1 METKGKF
8 KRDLVKNI
16 LIVFLLVML
25 ILTFFS
31 NTIMNRSLP
40 EVSTEYAMYKQIN
53 DNIRATA
60 TVMANEDFVLE
71 FDESREVASVEVR
84 RGDRIERGQIIYTL
98 VPNESNELAEAQKS
112 LNLLLIQKQQMLKS
126 ENTSGG
132 TDYDYEIGEKNKE
145 LNELKAELAGL
156 PEYESGFTAIEAQ
169 IEALE
174 EELELLNDKLA
185 NIGGKMNRYESTYDT
200 LEEVT
205 AELEE
210 NRKIFEEASAAYEK
224 AKAEH
229 DSKKAEIEK
238 LEAEIEK
245 IEEEIAPIDEKIA
258 EYTKKK
264 LEYEAL
270 LSEVSGGSS
279 GILGLQAALEEA
291 QTALYSIER
300 EYHFFTLY
308 REAERAYNN
317 ATDAEA
323 DALRQAYLDAKADY
337 ESVSGGETHDEKYYL
352 DLIDTRKLAVS
363 RATAAYEAAADFDAE
378 ASSYQKKITQYK
390 NYIAKYELEKEEHTK
405 NIEKLEKEIASLN
418 KSLTKLAETMT
429 ETKGEYDKA
438 EALVKS
444 GESKQNYL
452 LLEAESDALKDEIK
466 AQNKLIE
473 EKKEELGKYTE
484 DSPGSADDINDK
496 IAKLTREI
504 ELLEKDKANAGKN
517 DPYNEEI
524 KRLELA
530 NLEQD
535 IANQQKKIESI
546 KAKLTSTEIVS
557 PVTGTVTSIS
567 YSAGEDINAGSAV
580 ATIAISEKGYTM
592 EFAATNEQCQRVNI
606 GDTATLQNYYW
617 GAKPEIRVTALK
629 NDSSNPGRG
638 KIIVLSV
645 TGDDITVGQSLTFTL
660 GERARSYDKVVPNSA
675 IREDSNG
682 KFVLV
687 VESKSTPL
695 GNRYTAKRVDVEVI
709 TSDETSSALS
719 GELLG
724 GEFIITTAS
733 APVSD
738 GMQVRLAEK

>member
-16 LIVFLLVML
+16 LIVFLIVML

-71 FDESREVASVEVR
+71 FDESREVKSVEVR
-84 RGDRIERGQIIYTL
+84 RGDRIERGQVIYTL
-98 VPNESNELAEAQKS
+98 VPNESNELAEAQKA
-112 LNLLLIQKQQMLKS
+112 LNLLLIQKQQMLKND
-126 ENTSGG
+126 NTSGG
-132 TDYDYEIGEKNKE
+132 TDYDYEIGEKK
-145 LNELKAELAGL
+145 NELDTLMASLANIPGSVQTPAEL
-156 PEYESGFTAIEAQ
+156 EAQ
-169 IEALE
+169 LEKLE
-174 EELELLNDKLA
+174 EELEKLNDELA
-185 NIGGKMNRYESTYDT
+185 NVNGKMNRYESTYDT
-200 LEEVT
+200 PEEVN

-210 NRKIFEEASAAYEK
+210 NRKAFAQADSIYQK
-224 AKAEH
+224 AKAEY

-238 LEAEIEK
+238 LEAEIEQIGEK
-245 IEEEIAPIDEKIA
+245 IEPIDEKISD
-258 EYTKKK
+258 YTKKK

-270 LSEVSGGSS
+270 LSEVSGGSA

-291 QTALYSIER
+291 ETALHSAER
-300 EYHFFTLY
+300 EYHYFTLY
-308 REAERAYNN
+308 KNAERAYNN
-317 ATDAEA
+317 ASDAEA

-337 ESVSGGETHDEKYYL
+337 ESVSGGETQDEKYYL

-390 NYIAKYELEKEEHTK
+390 NQIAKCELEKEEYNK
-405 NIEKLEKEIASLN
+405 SIEKINKEIATLN
-418 KSLTKLAETMT
+418 KALAKLTETMT
-429 ETKGEYDKA
+429 EAKAEYDRT
-438 EALVKS
+438 ESLVKS

-452 LLEAESDALKDEIK
+452 LFEAEADTIKNKIK
-466 AQNKLIE
+466 AQNKFIAAKNEEIGINKEIE
-473 EKKEELGKYTE
+473 QV
-484 DSPGSADDINDK
+484 N
-496 IAKLTREI
+496 REI
-504 ELLEKDKANAGKN
+504 ELLEKQKDSASKN
-517 DPYNEEI
+517 DPYNDEI

-535 IANQQKKIESI
+535 IANQQKNIEKI
-546 KAKLTSTEIVS
+546 KGKLTSTEIIS
-557 PVTGTVTSIS
+557 PVTGTVTNIS
-567 YSAGEDINAGSAV
+567 YSAGEDINPGSSV

-592 EFAATNEQCQRVNI
+592 EFAATNEQCQRINI

-617 GAKPEIRVTALK
+617 GSKPEIRVTALK

-682 KFVLV
+682 KFVLL

-695 GNRYTAKRVDVEVI
+695 GNRYTAKRVDVEVVA
-709 TSDETSSALS
+709 SDETSSALS
-719 GELLG
+719 GELFG

>member
-1 METKGKF
+1 METKGNF

-16 LIVFLLVML
+16 LIVFLIVML

-71 FDESREVASVEVR
+71 FDESREVKSVEVR
-84 RGDRIERGQIIYTL
+84 RGDRIERGQVIYTL
-98 VPNESNELAEAQKS
+98 VPNESNELAEAQKA
-112 LNLLLIQKQQMLKS
+112 LNLLLIQKQQMLKND
-126 ENTSGG
+126 NTSGG
-132 TDYDYEIGEKNKE
+132 TDYDYEIGEKK
-145 LNELKAELAGL
+145 NELDTLMASLANIPGSVQTPAELETQL
-156 PEYESGFTAIEAQ
+156 EK
-169 IEALE
+169 LE
-174 EELELLNDKLA
+174 EELEKLNDELA
-185 NIGGKMNRYESTYDT
+185 NVNGKMNRYESTYDT
-200 LEEVT
+200 PEEVN

-210 NRKIFEEASAAYEK
+210 NRKAFAEADSIYQK
-224 AKAEH
+224 AKAEY

-238 LEAEIEK
+238 LEAEIEQIGEK
-245 IEEEIAPIDEKIA
+245 IEPIDEKISD
-258 EYTKKK
+258 YTKKK
-264 LEYEAL
+264 LEYEGL
-270 LSEVSGGSS
+270 LSEVSGGSA

-291 QTALYSIER
+291 ETALHSAER
-300 EYHFFTLY
+300 EYHYFTLY
-308 REAERAYNN
+308 KNAERAYNN
-317 ATDAEA
+317 ASDAEA

-337 ESVSGGETHDEKYYL
+337 ESVSGGETQDEKYYL

-390 NYIAKYELEKEEHTK
+390 NQIAKCELEKEEYNK
-405 NIEKLEKEIASLN
+405 SIEKINKEIATLN
-418 KSLTKLAETMT
+418 KALAKLTETMT
-429 ETKGEYDKA
+429 EAKAEYDRT
-438 EALVKS
+438 ESLVKS

-452 LLEAESDALKDEIK
+452 LLEAEADTIKNKIK
-466 AQNKLIE
+466 AQNKFIAAKNEEIGINKEIE
-473 EKKEELGKYTE
+473 QV
-484 DSPGSADDINDK
+484 N
-496 IAKLTREI
+496 REI
-504 ELLEKDKANAGKN
+504 ELLEKQKDSASKN
-517 DPYNEEI
+517 DPYNDEI

-535 IANQQKKIESI
+535 IANQQKNIEKI
-546 KAKLTSTEIVS
+546 KGKLTSTEIIS
-557 PVTGTVTSIS
+557 PVTGTVTNIS
-567 YSAGEDINAGSAV
+567 YSAGEDINPGSSV

-592 EFAATNEQCQRVNI
+592 EFAATNEQCQRINI

-617 GAKPEIRVTALK
+617 GSKPEIRVTALK

-682 KFVLV
+682 KFVLL

-695 GNRYTAKRVDVEVI
+695 GNRYTAKRVDVEVVA
-709 TSDETSSALS
+709 SDETSSALS
-719 GELLG
+719 GELFG